1 MNTHNEYISYW
12 LRRFLL
18 EYAITVRNLSKNTL
32 LSYRDT
38 FKLLLPYLSKMN
50 KIGIEKLSVNLL
62 TRSNVQDF
70 LRNLEISR
78 NVSPASRN
86 QRLTSIL
93 TFAKYLSTYNPE
105 YAELYRELKFIPM
118 KKHQKP
124 MIGYLERDEIEA
136 LLDAPDKTTQY
147 GYRDYVIILFMYN
160 TGARADEVSKLTVAD
175 YDHNTATV
183 ILHGKGNKTRK
194 CPLWKSANREIH
206 KIVKNLACT
215 QNIFTNRHQAPLT
228 RFGIY
233 GLITKHAAE
242 AAKKCTSLRKKNVTP
257 HVIRHTTATHL
268 LQSGVDINTIRAWLG
283 HVSVNTTNVYAEVSM
298 KAKSEAL
305 DCCEV
310 HSSVK
315 QKCWKENPDVMA
327 FLNGLYK

>member
-1 MNTHNEYISYW
+1 
-12 LRRFLL
+12 
-18 EYAITVRNLSKNTL
+18 
-32 LSYRDT
+32 
-38 FKLLLPYLSKMN
+38 
-50 KIGIEKLSVNLL
+50 
-62 TRSNVQDF
+62 
-70 LRNLEISR
+70 
-78 NVSPASRN
+78 
-86 QRLTSIL
+86 
-93 TFAKYLSTYNPE
+93 
-105 YAELYRELKFIPM
+105 
-118 KKHQKP
+118 
-124 MIGYLERDEIEA
+124 
-136 LLDAPDKTTQY
+136 
-147 GYRDYVIILFMYN
+147 
-160 TGARADEVSKLTVAD
+160 
-175 YDHNTATV
+175 
-183 ILHGKGNKTRK
+183 
-194 CPLWKSANREIH
+194 
-206 KIVKNLACT
+206 LACT

>member
-1 MNTHNEYISYW
+1 
-12 LRRFLL
+12 
-18 EYAITVRNLSKNTL
+18 
-32 LSYRDT
+32 
-38 FKLLLPYLSKMN
+38 
-50 KIGIEKLSVNLL
+50 
-62 TRSNVQDF
+62 
-70 LRNLEISR
+70 
-78 NVSPASRN
+78 
-86 QRLTSIL
+86 
-93 TFAKYLSTYNPE
+93 
-105 YAELYRELKFIPM
+105 
-118 KKHQKP
+118 
-124 MIGYLERDEIEA
+124 
-136 LLDAPDKTTQY
+136 
-147 GYRDYVIILFMYN
+147 MYN

-194 CPLWKSANREIH
+194 CPLWKSTNREIH
-206 KIVKNLACT
+206 KLVKTLASS

-283 HVSVNTTNVYAEVSM
+283 HVSVNTTNIYAEVSM

-310 HSSVK
+310 HSSAK
-315 QKCWKENPDVMA
+315 QKCWKENPNIMA